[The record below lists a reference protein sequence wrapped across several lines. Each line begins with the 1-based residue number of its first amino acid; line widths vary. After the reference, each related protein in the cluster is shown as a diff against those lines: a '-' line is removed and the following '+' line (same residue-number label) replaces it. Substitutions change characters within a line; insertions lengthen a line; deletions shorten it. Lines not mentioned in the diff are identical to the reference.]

1 MMSMMMTESE
11 EFDLFVKLTVN
22 VIIETETTETTLYYS
37 TFNSCCIVINNHSI
51 IQSCTINLFVEK
63 KNWEIIITDH
73 SI

>member
-1 MMSMMMTESE
+1 MTESE
-11 EFDLFVKLTVN
+11 EFDLLVKLTVN
-22 VIIETETTETTLYYS
+22 VIIETEETTLYYS